1 MGEEGMSPQTA
12 DHLMIPP
19 GRSELH
25 LDHPDF
31 GKGGEVGATAE
42 SVGYEL
48 TAKADPE
55 DGHVPLDERRDPFLL
70 VLQPGILG
78 GVVGTHEAPQDDG
91 RIDIARKLAVGRPHV
106 DYLMSGEMTGQP
118 TYSIFRVV
126 DHNGN
131 THHAQSVADREVQ
144 SPARGQLRSAP
155 VLALPHLA
163 SGKVREIYEI
173 DDTRLLFVATD
184 RISAYD
190 VILTQPI
197 PDKGRVLTGL
207 SLHFF
212 DLLDTPNHLL
222 TTDLG
227 GVAELTP
234 GDREELAGRAMVVR
248 RAEVVPVECVV
259 RGYLYGSSWMEYQS
273 GGGPT
278 TEHLPSGLQMADKL
292 PEPIFTPATKAV
304 TGHDEN
310 ITEAATRDLLGGDL
324 YEELRRRSLDIYDR
338 AADYAA
344 QRGVILADTKFEFG
358 HADGELLLIDEVL
371 TPDSSRYWPADEWE
385 PGRTVPSYDKQYVRD
400 WLDSTGW
407 DHEPPPPDLPDE
419 VVTETRG
426 RYVEAYERITGGPFE
441 EYLSR

>member
-1 MGEEGMSPQTA
+1 
-12 DHLMIPP
+12 
-19 GRSELH
+19 
-25 LDHPDF
+25 
-31 GKGGEVGATAE
+31 
-42 SVGYEL
+42 
-48 TAKADPE
+48 
-55 DGHVPLDERRDPFLL
+55 
-70 VLQPGILG
+70 
-78 GVVGTHEAPQDDG
+78 
-91 RIDIARKLAVGRPHV
+91 
-106 DYLMSGEMTGQP
+106 MTGQP
-118 TYSIFRVV
+118 TLADLSIVAH
-126 DHNGN
+126 DGN
-131 THHAQSVADREVQ
+131 PGHAESVADGDVQ
-144 SPARGQLRSAP
+144 SPARAQLRSAP

-173 DDTRLLFVATD
+173 DDARLLFVATD

-227 GVAELTP
+227 DVEGLTP
-234 GDREELAGRAMVVR
+234 GDLEDLAGRAMVVR

-259 RGYLYGSSWMEYQS
+259 RGYLYGSSWNEYRS

-278 TEHLPSGLQMADKL
+278 TEHLPSGLQMADRL

-310 ITEAATRDLLGGDL
+310 ITEAATRALLGGDL

-338 AADYAA
+338 ASAYAA
-344 QRGVILADTKFEFG
+344 ERGVILADTKFEFG
-358 HADGELLLIDEVL
+358 HADGELVLIDEVL

-400 WLDSTGW
+400 WLDSAGW
-407 DHEPPPPDLPDE
+407 DHEAPPPDLPAQ
-419 VVTETRG
+419 VVAETRG
-426 RYVEAYERITGGPFE
+426 RYVEAYERITGSSFDQ
-441 EYLSR
+441 YLGG